1 MCFAGHDDDAARRCL
16 FARDVVPLGLAGD
29 SRALPDRQG
38 MQAAVAAEDAAV
50 GRHKVAWLTDDVL
63 IEEAGKGVRAT
74 ASFADEAQA
83 HALVLVAGRQLEG
96 ARDATYVGFAELAE
110 GEEAACEA
118 RRRDGRQE
126 ERLVLRGVDG
136 ALHDREG
143 RRALVARAYPS
154 IVARGEPGRLDGV
167 EQRAK
172 LDRAI
177 ARHVRIRRRAV
188 RPLLERRLKHVDP
201 VVAREIDHVDV
212 HAEVPCDGLDVVPLF
227 LPRTSHDA
235 ATAALHTSHLV
246 GRRPVAH
253 VHASHVV
260 VALCEQGR
268 YDGRVDAARHGHGD
282 AVAAPWRRPGP
293 QRWPPKQHVAKR
305 QRGAVVS
312 RDNNT
317 ARRASCRRGAWDV
330 DDMQAAPAR
339 RFHEAGLGSRTG
351 LRIGSVRLD
360 EQGQEDLDAFFAES
374 KRVLEWMEGS
384 EDDAEAPSEA
394 GSDAWHRA
402 APQMAAESLEA
413 RPSLAPR
420 ADESLWNST
429 VDISRAERTFRLA
442 SSSPVPVDPA
452 LPSTSTPVVVPRG
465 SLSQVSMSRGSE
477 SRASPMD
484 VSLPATD
491 ASWARPAAS
500 RLPETD
506 VSFLRPE
513 ASRLPETDVSFL
525 RPEASRLSV
534 SEASFGR
541 TEASRLSLSEASF
554 LRPEA
559 SRLSLSEASFVRPEA
574 SRLSVSEA
582 SFVRPDA
589 SRLPETDVS
598 FLRPEASRLSTSE
611 ASFVRPEASRLSV
624 SEASELA
631 PPTWDDA
638 PASDPPS
645 EPMEALDA
653 IDEDEPAPVPI
664 KRGRGRPRKDASM
677 PPLRGRPGR
686 PPGRQK
692 PAQRIVERILDPPA
706 WQLENPEGLRRGKRH
721 RIAPLDWWRGE
732 RALYGK
738 PDEPTGDALTGVVAP
753 VLKQVIRVPRAP
765 GEGTFSGMRRFRAK
779 PAGYAQPGR
788 PPGSRNYVP
797 RLSPVE
803 EDEDDDE
810 EEAAAWEADTDP
822 YGRVMDADTNTEVTM
837 RIACTA
843 AGIRPRPA
851 FNQAFSY
858 EKIFGIS
865 DFMAA
870 GVLVIPEGGE
880 KPAKPSKD
888 NNYTF
893 VVLRGVVQ
901 VMVHRTRFV
910 IAAGGMFLVPK
921 GNTYHIRNVS
931 QREVR
936 LFFAQAR
943 LLTDA
948 PHMTHVVR
956 EGRTAF
962 AHGPERVR
970 VEEEEGDEE
979 EDDDDEAASEG
990 ASEGASEADASGDY
1004 IDPT

>member
-1 MCFAGHDDDAARRCL
+1 
-16 FARDVVPLGLAGD
+16 
-29 SRALPDRQG
+29 
-38 MQAAVAAEDAAV
+38 
-50 GRHKVAWLTDDVL
+50 
-63 IEEAGKGVRAT
+63 
-74 ASFADEAQA
+74 
-83 HALVLVAGRQLEG
+83 
-96 ARDATYVGFAELAE
+96 
-110 GEEAACEA
+110 
-118 RRRDGRQE
+118 
-126 ERLVLRGVDG
+126 
-136 ALHDREG
+136 
-143 RRALVARAYPS
+143 
-154 IVARGEPGRLDGV
+154 
-167 EQRAK
+167 
-172 LDRAI
+172 
-177 ARHVRIRRRAV
+177 
-188 RPLLERRLKHVDP
+188 
-201 VVAREIDHVDV
+201 
-212 HAEVPCDGLDVVPLF
+212 
-227 LPRTSHDA
+227 
-235 ATAALHTSHLV
+235 
-246 GRRPVAH
+246 
-253 VHASHVV
+253 
-260 VALCEQGR
+260 
-268 YDGRVDAARHGHGD
+268 
-282 AVAAPWRRPGP
+282 
-293 QRWPPKQHVAKR
+293 
-305 QRGAVVS
+305 
-312 RDNNT
+312 
-317 ARRASCRRGAWDV
+317 
-330 DDMQAAPAR
+330 MQAAPAR

-384 EDDAEAPSEA
+384 EDDTEAPSEA

-442 SSSPVPVDPA
+442 SSSPVPMDPA

-465 SLSQVSMSRGSE
+465 SVSQVSMSRGSE

-491 ASWARPAAS
+491 ASWARPAASRLPETDVSFLRPEAS

-638 PASDPPS
+638 PASDAPS

-803 EDEDDDE
+803 EDEDDE
-810 EEAAAWEADTDP
+810 VAAWEADTDP

-970 VEEEEGDEE
+970 VEEEEEE
-979 EDDDDEAASEG
+979 EDDDDDDEAASEG
-990 ASEGASEADASGDY
+990 ASERASEADASGDY

>member
-1 MCFAGHDDDAARRCL
+1 MAG
-16 FARDVVPLGLAGD
+16 VV
-29 SRALPDRQG
+29 
-38 MQAAVAAEDAAV
+38 
-50 GRHKVAWLTDDVL
+50 
-63 IEEAGKGVRAT
+63 
-74 ASFADEAQA
+74 
-83 HALVLVAGRQLEG
+83 
-96 ARDATYVGFAELAE
+96 
-110 GEEAACEA
+110 
-118 RRRDGRQE
+118 
-126 ERLVLRGVDG
+126 
-136 ALHDREG
+136 
-143 RRALVARAYPS
+143 
-154 IVARGEPGRLDGV
+154 
-167 EQRAK
+167 
-172 LDRAI
+172 
-177 ARHVRIRRRAV
+177 
-188 RPLLERRLKHVDP
+188 
-201 VVAREIDHVDV
+201 
-212 HAEVPCDGLDVVPLF
+212 
-227 LPRTSHDA
+227 
-235 ATAALHTSHLV
+235 
-246 GRRPVAH
+246 
-253 VHASHVV
+253 
-260 VALCEQGR
+260 
-268 YDGRVDAARHGHGD
+268 
-282 AVAAPWRRPGP
+282 
-293 QRWPPKQHVAKR
+293 
-305 QRGAVVS
+305 
-312 RDNNT
+312 
-317 ARRASCRRGAWDV
+317 WDV
-330 DDMQAAPAR
+330 DDDMQAAPAR

-384 EDDAEAPSEA
+384 EDDDTEAPSEA
-394 GSDAWHRA
+394 GSEAWHRQ

-420 ADESLWNST
+420 ADETLWNST

-442 SSSPVPVDPA
+442 SSSPVPMDAA

-465 SLSQVSMSRGSE
+465 RGSE
-477 SRASPMD
+477 SRASLMD
-484 VSLPATD
+484 VSLPGTD
-491 ASWARPAAS
+491 ASWARPAASRASLMDVSLPVTDASRLFVNEASFVRSEAS

-506 VSFLRPE
+506 VSFLRSE

-534 SEASFGR
+534 N
-541 TEASRLSLSEASF
+541 EASF

-559 SRLSLSEASFVRPEA
+559 SRLPETEVSFLRPEASRLSVSDVSFLRPEA

-582 SFVRPDA
+582 SFLRPDA
-589 SRLPETDVS
+589 S
-598 FLRPEASRLSTSE
+598 
-611 ASFVRPEASRLSV
+611 
-624 SEASELA
+624 ELA
-631 PPTWDDA
+631 RPTWDDA
-638 PASDPPS
+638 ASASDPPS

-653 IDEDEPAPVPI
+653 IDEEEPEPVPI
-664 KRGRGRPRKDASM
+664 KRGRGRPRKDPSM

-692 PAQRIVERILDPPA
+692 PAQRVVERILDPPA

-803 EDEDDDE
+803 EDEDD
-810 EEAAAWEADTDP
+810 EEAAEAWEADTDP

-910 IAAGGMFLVPK
+910 IASGGMFLVPK

-931 QREVR
+931 HREVR

-970 VEEEEGDEE
+970 VEEEEDEAE
-979 EDDDDEAASEG
+979 DEDDAASD
-990 ASEGASEADASGDY
+990 ADASGDY

>member
-1 MCFAGHDDDAARRCL
+1 
-16 FARDVVPLGLAGD
+16 
-29 SRALPDRQG
+29 
-38 MQAAVAAEDAAV
+38 
-50 GRHKVAWLTDDVL
+50 
-63 IEEAGKGVRAT
+63 
-74 ASFADEAQA
+74 
-83 HALVLVAGRQLEG
+83 
-96 ARDATYVGFAELAE
+96 
-110 GEEAACEA
+110 
-118 RRRDGRQE
+118 
-126 ERLVLRGVDG
+126 
-136 ALHDREG
+136 
-143 RRALVARAYPS
+143 
-154 IVARGEPGRLDGV
+154 
-167 EQRAK
+167 
-172 LDRAI
+172 
-177 ARHVRIRRRAV
+177 
-188 RPLLERRLKHVDP
+188 
-201 VVAREIDHVDV
+201 
-212 HAEVPCDGLDVVPLF
+212 
-227 LPRTSHDA
+227 
-235 ATAALHTSHLV
+235 
-246 GRRPVAH
+246 
-253 VHASHVV
+253 
-260 VALCEQGR
+260 
-268 YDGRVDAARHGHGD
+268 
-282 AVAAPWRRPGP
+282 
-293 QRWPPKQHVAKR
+293 
-305 QRGAVVS
+305 
-312 RDNNT
+312 
-317 ARRASCRRGAWDV
+317 
-330 DDMQAAPAR
+330 MQAAPAR

-394 GSDAWHRA
+394 GSEAWHRQ

-420 ADESLWNST
+420 ADETLWNST

-442 SSSPVPVDPA
+442 SSSPVPMDAA

-465 SLSQVSMSRGSE
+465 RGSE
-477 SRASPMD
+477 SRASLMD
-484 VSLPATD
+484 VSLPGTD

-500 RLPETD
+500 RASLMDVSLPGTD
-506 VSFLRPE
+506 ASWARPATSLAEASFLRPE

-534 SEASFGR
+534 SEASFVR
-541 TEASRLSLSEASF
+541 SE
-554 LRPEA
+554 
-559 SRLSLSEASFVRPEA
+559 
-574 SRLSVSEA
+574 
-582 SFVRPDA
+582 A

-598 FLRPEASRLSTSE
+598 FLRPEASHLSVSE
-611 ASFVRPEASRLSV
+611 ASFLRPEASRLPETEVSFARPDASRLPETEVSFLRPEASRLSV
-624 SEASELA
+624 SDVSFLRPEASRLAVGEASFLRPDASELA
-631 PPTWDDA
+631 RPTWDDA
-638 PASDPPS
+638 ASASDPPS

-653 IDEDEPAPVPI
+653 IDEEEPEPVPI
-664 KRGRGRPRKDASM
+664 KRGRGRPRKDPSM

-686 PPGRQK
+686 PPGRQR
-692 PAQRIVERILDPPA
+692 PAQRVVERILDPPA

-803 EDEDDDE
+803 EDEDD
-810 EEAAAWEADTDP
+810 EEAAEAWEADTDP

-910 IAAGGMFLVPK
+910 IASGGMFLVPK

-970 VEEEEGDEE
+970 VEEEEDEAE
-979 EDDDDEAASEG
+979 DEDDAASD
-990 ASEGASEADASGDY
+990 ADASGDY

>member
-83 HALVLVAGRQLEG
+83 HALVLVAGRQLES
-96 ARDATYVGFAELAE
+96 ARDAAYVGFAELAE

-118 RRRDGRQE
+118 RRWDGRQE

-136 ALHDREG
+136 ALHDGEG

-167 EQRAK
+167 EQCAK

-268 YDGRVDAARHGHGD
+268 YDRRVDAARHGHGD

-384 EDDAEAPSEA
+384 EDDTEAPSEA

-442 SSSPVPVDPA
+442 SSSPVPMDPA

-465 SLSQVSMSRGSE
+465 SVSQVSMSRGSE

-541 TEASRLSLSEASF
+541 TEASRLSL
-554 LRPEA
+554 
-559 SRLSLSEASFVRPEA
+559 
-574 SRLSVSEA
+574 
-582 SFVRPDA
+582 
-589 SRLPETDVS
+589 
-598 FLRPEASRLSTSE
+598 
-611 ASFVRPEASRLSV
+611 

-803 EDEDDDE
+803 EDEDDE
-810 EEAAAWEADTDP
+810 AEAAAAWEADTDP

-970 VEEEEGDEE
+970 VEEEEEEEEEDEE
-979 EDDDDEAASEG
+979 EDEAEASE
-990 ASEGASEADASGDY
+990 AASEADASGDY

>member
-1 MCFAGHDDDAARRCL
+1 
-16 FARDVVPLGLAGD
+16 
-29 SRALPDRQG
+29 
-38 MQAAVAAEDAAV
+38 
-50 GRHKVAWLTDDVL
+50 
-63 IEEAGKGVRAT
+63 
-74 ASFADEAQA
+74 
-83 HALVLVAGRQLEG
+83 
-96 ARDATYVGFAELAE
+96 
-110 GEEAACEA
+110 
-118 RRRDGRQE
+118 
-126 ERLVLRGVDG
+126 
-136 ALHDREG
+136 
-143 RRALVARAYPS
+143 
-154 IVARGEPGRLDGV
+154 
-167 EQRAK
+167 
-172 LDRAI
+172 
-177 ARHVRIRRRAV
+177 
-188 RPLLERRLKHVDP
+188 
-201 VVAREIDHVDV
+201 
-212 HAEVPCDGLDVVPLF
+212 
-227 LPRTSHDA
+227 
-235 ATAALHTSHLV
+235 
-246 GRRPVAH
+246 
-253 VHASHVV
+253 
-260 VALCEQGR
+260 
-268 YDGRVDAARHGHGD
+268 
-282 AVAAPWRRPGP
+282 
-293 QRWPPKQHVAKR
+293 
-305 QRGAVVS
+305 
-312 RDNNT
+312 
-317 ARRASCRRGAWDV
+317 
-330 DDMQAAPAR
+330 MQAAPAR

-384 EDDAEAPSEA
+384 EDDTEAPSEA

-402 APQMAAESLEA
+402 APRMAAESLEA

-442 SSSPVPVDPA
+442 SSSPVPMDPA

-477 SRASPMD
+477 SRASPLE

-500 RLPETD
+500 RLPGTD
-506 VSFLRPE
+506 VSFLR
-513 ASRLPETDVSFL
+513 
-525 RPEASRLSV
+525 
-534 SEASFGR
+534 SE
-541 TEASRLSLSEASF
+541 
-554 LRPEA
+554 
-559 SRLSLSEASFVRPEA
+559 
-574 SRLSVSEA
+574 
-582 SFVRPDA
+582 A

-611 ASFVRPEASRLSV
+611 ASFLRPEASRLSLSEASFLRPEATRV
-624 SEASELA
+624 STSEASFVRPDASRLPETDVSFLRPDASRLSTTDVSFLRPEASRLSGSEASELA

-653 IDEDEPAPVPI
+653 IEEDEPAPVPI

-803 EDEDDDE
+803 EDEDDE
-810 EEAAAWEADTDP
+810 EAAAAWEADTDP

-970 VEEEEGDEE
+970 VEEEEEEEE
-979 EDDDDEAASEG
+979 EDDDDDEA
-990 ASEGASEADASGDY
+990 ASEADASGDY

>member
-1 MCFAGHDDDAARRCL
+1 
-16 FARDVVPLGLAGD
+16 
-29 SRALPDRQG
+29 
-38 MQAAVAAEDAAV
+38 
-50 GRHKVAWLTDDVL
+50 
-63 IEEAGKGVRAT
+63 
-74 ASFADEAQA
+74 
-83 HALVLVAGRQLEG
+83 
-96 ARDATYVGFAELAE
+96 
-110 GEEAACEA
+110 
-118 RRRDGRQE
+118 
-126 ERLVLRGVDG
+126 
-136 ALHDREG
+136 
-143 RRALVARAYPS
+143 
-154 IVARGEPGRLDGV
+154 
-167 EQRAK
+167 
-172 LDRAI
+172 
-177 ARHVRIRRRAV
+177 
-188 RPLLERRLKHVDP
+188 
-201 VVAREIDHVDV
+201 
-212 HAEVPCDGLDVVPLF
+212 
-227 LPRTSHDA
+227 
-235 ATAALHTSHLV
+235 
-246 GRRPVAH
+246 
-253 VHASHVV
+253 
-260 VALCEQGR
+260 
-268 YDGRVDAARHGHGD
+268 
-282 AVAAPWRRPGP
+282 
-293 QRWPPKQHVAKR
+293 
-305 QRGAVVS
+305 
-312 RDNNT
+312 
-317 ARRASCRRGAWDV
+317 
-330 DDMQAAPAR
+330 MQAAPAR

-384 EDDAEAPSEA
+384 EDDTEAPSEA

-442 SSSPVPVDPA
+442 SSSPVPMDPA

-484 VSLPATD
+484 VSLPGTD

-500 RLPETD
+500 RLPGTD

-525 RPEASRLSV
+525 RPEASRLS
-534 SEASFGR
+534 
-541 TEASRLSLSEASF
+541 LSEASF

-559 SRLSLSEASFVRPEA
+559 SRLSLSEASFLRPEA
-574 SRLSVSEA
+574 TRVSTSEA

-598 FLRPEASRLSTSE
+598 FLRPEASRLSLS
-611 ASFVRPEASRLSV
+611 EASRLSG

-638 PASDPPS
+638 PASDAPS

-803 EDEDDDE
+803 EDEDDE
-810 EEAAAWEADTDP
+810 VAAWEADTDP

>member
-1 MCFAGHDDDAARRCL
+1 
-16 FARDVVPLGLAGD
+16 
-29 SRALPDRQG
+29 
-38 MQAAVAAEDAAV
+38 
-50 GRHKVAWLTDDVL
+50 
-63 IEEAGKGVRAT
+63 
-74 ASFADEAQA
+74 
-83 HALVLVAGRQLEG
+83 
-96 ARDATYVGFAELAE
+96 
-110 GEEAACEA
+110 
-118 RRRDGRQE
+118 
-126 ERLVLRGVDG
+126 
-136 ALHDREG
+136 
-143 RRALVARAYPS
+143 
-154 IVARGEPGRLDGV
+154 
-167 EQRAK
+167 
-172 LDRAI
+172 
-177 ARHVRIRRRAV
+177 
-188 RPLLERRLKHVDP
+188 
-201 VVAREIDHVDV
+201 
-212 HAEVPCDGLDVVPLF
+212 
-227 LPRTSHDA
+227 
-235 ATAALHTSHLV
+235 
-246 GRRPVAH
+246 
-253 VHASHVV
+253 
-260 VALCEQGR
+260 
-268 YDGRVDAARHGHGD
+268 
-282 AVAAPWRRPGP
+282 
-293 QRWPPKQHVAKR
+293 
-305 QRGAVVS
+305 
-312 RDNNT
+312 
-317 ARRASCRRGAWDV
+317 
-330 DDMQAAPAR
+330 MQAAPAR

-384 EDDAEAPSEA
+384 EDDTEAPSEA

-500 RLPETD
+500 RLPGTDVSFLRPEASRLPETD

-559 SRLSLSEASFVRPEA
+559 TR
-574 SRLSVSEA
+574 VSTGEA

-598 FLRPEASRLSTSE
+598 FLRPEASRLSTTDV
-611 ASFVRPEASRLSV
+611 SFLRPEASRLSG

-803 EDEDDDE
+803 EDEDD
-810 EEAAAWEADTDP
+810 EAAAWEADTDP

-970 VEEEEGDEE
+970 VEEEGDEE
-979 EDDDDEAASEG
+979 EDDDDEAASE
-990 ASEGASEADASGDY
+990 AASEADASGDY

>member
-1 MCFAGHDDDAARRCL
+1 
-16 FARDVVPLGLAGD
+16 
-29 SRALPDRQG
+29 
-38 MQAAVAAEDAAV
+38 
-50 GRHKVAWLTDDVL
+50 
-63 IEEAGKGVRAT
+63 
-74 ASFADEAQA
+74 
-83 HALVLVAGRQLEG
+83 
-96 ARDATYVGFAELAE
+96 
-110 GEEAACEA
+110 
-118 RRRDGRQE
+118 
-126 ERLVLRGVDG
+126 
-136 ALHDREG
+136 
-143 RRALVARAYPS
+143 
-154 IVARGEPGRLDGV
+154 
-167 EQRAK
+167 
-172 LDRAI
+172 
-177 ARHVRIRRRAV
+177 
-188 RPLLERRLKHVDP
+188 
-201 VVAREIDHVDV
+201 
-212 HAEVPCDGLDVVPLF
+212 
-227 LPRTSHDA
+227 
-235 ATAALHTSHLV
+235 
-246 GRRPVAH
+246 
-253 VHASHVV
+253 
-260 VALCEQGR
+260 
-268 YDGRVDAARHGHGD
+268 
-282 AVAAPWRRPGP
+282 
-293 QRWPPKQHVAKR
+293 
-305 QRGAVVS
+305 
-312 RDNNT
+312 
-317 ARRASCRRGAWDV
+317 
-330 DDMQAAPAR
+330 MQAAPAR

-384 EDDAEAPSEA
+384 EDDTEAPSEA

-559 SRLSLSEASFVRPEA
+559 SRLSLSEASFVRP
-574 SRLSVSEA
+574 
-582 SFVRPDA
+582 DA

-611 ASFVRPEASRLSV
+611 ASFLRPEASRLSV
-624 SEASELA
+624 SEASELV

-803 EDEDDDE
+803 EDEDD
-810 EEAAAWEADTDP
+810 EEAAEAWEADTDP

-962 AHGPERVR
+962 AHGSERVR
-970 VEEEEGDEE
+970 VEEEEAE
-979 EDDDDEAASEG
+979 EDEDDAASD
-990 ASEGASEADASGDY
+990 ADASGDY

>member
-1 MCFAGHDDDAARRCL
+1 MAG
-16 FARDVVPLGLAGD
+16 VV
-29 SRALPDRQG
+29 
-38 MQAAVAAEDAAV
+38 
-50 GRHKVAWLTDDVL
+50 
-63 IEEAGKGVRAT
+63 
-74 ASFADEAQA
+74 
-83 HALVLVAGRQLEG
+83 
-96 ARDATYVGFAELAE
+96 
-110 GEEAACEA
+110 
-118 RRRDGRQE
+118 
-126 ERLVLRGVDG
+126 
-136 ALHDREG
+136 
-143 RRALVARAYPS
+143 
-154 IVARGEPGRLDGV
+154 
-167 EQRAK
+167 
-172 LDRAI
+172 
-177 ARHVRIRRRAV
+177 
-188 RPLLERRLKHVDP
+188 
-201 VVAREIDHVDV
+201 
-212 HAEVPCDGLDVVPLF
+212 
-227 LPRTSHDA
+227 
-235 ATAALHTSHLV
+235 
-246 GRRPVAH
+246 
-253 VHASHVV
+253 
-260 VALCEQGR
+260 
-268 YDGRVDAARHGHGD
+268 
-282 AVAAPWRRPGP
+282 
-293 QRWPPKQHVAKR
+293 
-305 QRGAVVS
+305 
-312 RDNNT
+312 
-317 ARRASCRRGAWDV
+317 WDV
-330 DDMQAAPAR
+330 DDDMQAAPAR

-384 EDDAEAPSEA
+384 EDDDTEAPSEA
-394 GSDAWHRA
+394 GSEAWHRQ

-442 SSSPVPVDPA
+442 SSSPVPMDAA

-465 SLSQVSMSRGSE
+465 SE
-477 SRASPMD
+477 SRASLMD
-484 VSLPATD
+484 VSLPGTD
-491 ASWARPAAS
+491 ASRLPETDVSFLRSEASRLPETDVSFVRPEASRLSVSEASFVRSEAS

-513 ASRLPETDVSFL
+513 ASRLPETEVSFLRPEASRLSVSDVSFL

-534 SEASFGR
+534 SEASF
-541 TEASRLSLSEASF
+541 L
-554 LRPEA
+554 
-559 SRLSLSEASFVRPEA
+559 
-574 SRLSVSEA
+574 
-582 SFVRPDA
+582 RPDA
-589 SRLPETDVS
+589 S
-598 FLRPEASRLSTSE
+598 
-611 ASFVRPEASRLSV
+611 
-624 SEASELA
+624 ELA
-631 PPTWDDA
+631 RPTWDDVA
-638 PASDPPS
+638 SASDPPS

-653 IDEDEPAPVPI
+653 IDEEEPAPVPI

-692 PAQRIVERILDPPA
+692 PAQRVVERILDPPA

-803 EDEDDDE
+803 EDEDD
-810 EEAAAWEADTDP
+810 EEAAEAWEADTDP

-910 IAAGGMFLVPK
+910 IASGGMFLVPK

-931 QREVR
+931 HREVR

-970 VEEEEGDEE
+970 VEEEEDE
-979 EDDDDEAASEG
+979 DEAASD
-990 ASEGASEADASGDY
+990 ADASGDY

>member
-96 ARDATYVGFAELAE
+96 ARDAAYVGFAELAE

-118 RRRDGRQE
+118 RRWDGRQE

-268 YDGRVDAARHGHGD
+268 YDRRVDAARHGHGD

-330 DDMQAAPAR
+330 DDDMQAAPAR

-384 EDDAEAPSEA
+384 EDDTEAPSEA

-513 ASRLPETDVSFL
+513 ASRL
-525 RPEASRLSV
+525 
-534 SEASFGR
+534 
-541 TEASRLSLSEASF
+541 
-554 LRPEA
+554 
-559 SRLSLSEASFVRPEA
+559 
-574 SRLSVSEA
+574 
-582 SFVRPDA
+582 
-589 SRLPETDVS
+589 
-598 FLRPEASRLSTSE
+598 STSE
-611 ASFVRPEASRLSV
+611 ASFVRPEASRLSG

-803 EDEDDDE
+803 EDEDD
-810 EEAAAWEADTDP
+810 EAAAWEADTDP

-921 GNTYHIRNVS
+921 GNTYHIRNVA

-970 VEEEEGDEE
+970 VEEEEE

>member
-1 MCFAGHDDDAARRCL
+1 MAG
-16 FARDVVPLGLAGD
+16 VV
-29 SRALPDRQG
+29 
-38 MQAAVAAEDAAV
+38 
-50 GRHKVAWLTDDVL
+50 
-63 IEEAGKGVRAT
+63 
-74 ASFADEAQA
+74 
-83 HALVLVAGRQLEG
+83 
-96 ARDATYVGFAELAE
+96 
-110 GEEAACEA
+110 
-118 RRRDGRQE
+118 
-126 ERLVLRGVDG
+126 
-136 ALHDREG
+136 
-143 RRALVARAYPS
+143 
-154 IVARGEPGRLDGV
+154 
-167 EQRAK
+167 
-172 LDRAI
+172 
-177 ARHVRIRRRAV
+177 
-188 RPLLERRLKHVDP
+188 
-201 VVAREIDHVDV
+201 
-212 HAEVPCDGLDVVPLF
+212 
-227 LPRTSHDA
+227 
-235 ATAALHTSHLV
+235 
-246 GRRPVAH
+246 
-253 VHASHVV
+253 
-260 VALCEQGR
+260 
-268 YDGRVDAARHGHGD
+268 
-282 AVAAPWRRPGP
+282 
-293 QRWPPKQHVAKR
+293 
-305 QRGAVVS
+305 
-312 RDNNT
+312 
-317 ARRASCRRGAWDV
+317 WDV
-330 DDMQAAPAR
+330 DDDMQAAPAR

-360 EQGQEDLDAFFAES
+360 EQGQEDIDAFFAES

-384 EDDAEAPSEA
+384 EDDDTEAPSEA
-394 GSDAWHRA
+394 GSEAWHRQ

-420 ADESLWNST
+420 ADETLWNST

-442 SSSPVPVDPA
+442 SSSPVPMDAA

-465 SLSQVSMSRGSE
+465 RGSE
-477 SRASPMD
+477 SRASLMD
-484 VSLPATD
+484 VSLPGTD
-491 ASWARPAAS
+491 ASWARPAASLAEASFRRSEAS

-513 ASRLPETDVSFL
+513 ASHLSVSEASFLRPEASRLPETEVSFLRPEASRLSVSDVSFL

-534 SEASFGR
+534 SEASF
-541 TEASRLSLSEASF
+541 L
-554 LRPEA
+554 
-559 SRLSLSEASFVRPEA
+559 
-574 SRLSVSEA
+574 
-582 SFVRPDA
+582 RPDA
-589 SRLPETDVS
+589 S
-598 FLRPEASRLSTSE
+598 
-611 ASFVRPEASRLSV
+611 
-624 SEASELA
+624 ELA
-631 PPTWDDA
+631 RPTWDDA
-638 PASDPPS
+638 ASASDPPS

-653 IDEDEPAPVPI
+653 IDEEEPEPVPI
-664 KRGRGRPRKDASM
+664 KRGRGRPRKDPSM

-692 PAQRIVERILDPPA
+692 PAQRVVERILDPPA

-803 EDEDDDE
+803 EDEDD
-810 EEAAAWEADTDP
+810 EEAAEAWEADTDP

-910 IAAGGMFLVPK
+910 IASGGMFLVPK

-931 QREVR
+931 HREVR

-970 VEEEEGDEE
+970 VEEE
-979 EDDDDEAASEG
+979 DDEAEDDASD
-990 ASEGASEADASGDY
+990 ADASGDY

>member
-1 MCFAGHDDDAARRCL
+1 
-16 FARDVVPLGLAGD
+16 
-29 SRALPDRQG
+29 
-38 MQAAVAAEDAAV
+38 
-50 GRHKVAWLTDDVL
+50 
-63 IEEAGKGVRAT
+63 
-74 ASFADEAQA
+74 
-83 HALVLVAGRQLEG
+83 
-96 ARDATYVGFAELAE
+96 
-110 GEEAACEA
+110 
-118 RRRDGRQE
+118 
-126 ERLVLRGVDG
+126 
-136 ALHDREG
+136 
-143 RRALVARAYPS
+143 
-154 IVARGEPGRLDGV
+154 
-167 EQRAK
+167 
-172 LDRAI
+172 
-177 ARHVRIRRRAV
+177 
-188 RPLLERRLKHVDP
+188 
-201 VVAREIDHVDV
+201 
-212 HAEVPCDGLDVVPLF
+212 
-227 LPRTSHDA
+227 
-235 ATAALHTSHLV
+235 
-246 GRRPVAH
+246 
-253 VHASHVV
+253 
-260 VALCEQGR
+260 
-268 YDGRVDAARHGHGD
+268 
-282 AVAAPWRRPGP
+282 
-293 QRWPPKQHVAKR
+293 
-305 QRGAVVS
+305 
-312 RDNNT
+312 
-317 ARRASCRRGAWDV
+317 
-330 DDMQAAPAR
+330 MQAAPAR

-513 ASRLPETDVSFL
+513 ASRL
-525 RPEASRLSV
+525 SV

-559 SRLSLSEASFVRPEA
+559 SRLSLSEASFGRTEA
-574 SRLSVSEA
+574 SRLSLSEA

-803 EDEDDDE
+803 EDEDD
-810 EEAAAWEADTDP
+810 EAAAWEADTDP

>member
-1 MCFAGHDDDAARRCL
+1 
-16 FARDVVPLGLAGD
+16 
-29 SRALPDRQG
+29 
-38 MQAAVAAEDAAV
+38 
-50 GRHKVAWLTDDVL
+50 
-63 IEEAGKGVRAT
+63 
-74 ASFADEAQA
+74 
-83 HALVLVAGRQLEG
+83 
-96 ARDATYVGFAELAE
+96 
-110 GEEAACEA
+110 
-118 RRRDGRQE
+118 
-126 ERLVLRGVDG
+126 
-136 ALHDREG
+136 
-143 RRALVARAYPS
+143 
-154 IVARGEPGRLDGV
+154 
-167 EQRAK
+167 
-172 LDRAI
+172 
-177 ARHVRIRRRAV
+177 
-188 RPLLERRLKHVDP
+188 
-201 VVAREIDHVDV
+201 
-212 HAEVPCDGLDVVPLF
+212 
-227 LPRTSHDA
+227 
-235 ATAALHTSHLV
+235 
-246 GRRPVAH
+246 
-253 VHASHVV
+253 
-260 VALCEQGR
+260 
-268 YDGRVDAARHGHGD
+268 
-282 AVAAPWRRPGP
+282 
-293 QRWPPKQHVAKR
+293 
-305 QRGAVVS
+305 
-312 RDNNT
+312 
-317 ARRASCRRGAWDV
+317 
-330 DDMQAAPAR
+330 MQAAPAR

-384 EDDAEAPSEA
+384 EDDDTEAPSEA
-394 GSDAWHRA
+394 GSEAWHRQ

-420 ADESLWNST
+420 ADETLWNST

-442 SSSPVPVDPA
+442 SSSPVPMDAA

-465 SLSQVSMSRGSE
+465 RGSE
-477 SRASPMD
+477 SRASLMD
-484 VSLPATD
+484 VSLPVTD
-491 ASWARPAAS
+491 ASRLSVNEASFVRSEAS

-506 VSFLRPE
+506 VSFLRSE

-534 SEASFGR
+534 N
-541 TEASRLSLSEASF
+541 EASF

-559 SRLSLSEASFVRPEA
+559 SRLPETEVSFLRPEASRLSVSDVSFLRPEA

-582 SFVRPDA
+582 SFLRPDA
-589 SRLPETDVS
+589 S
-598 FLRPEASRLSTSE
+598 
-611 ASFVRPEASRLSV
+611 
-624 SEASELA
+624 ELA
-631 PPTWDDA
+631 RPTWDDA
-638 PASDPPS
+638 ASASDPPS

-653 IDEDEPAPVPI
+653 IDEEEPEPVPI
-664 KRGRGRPRKDASM
+664 KRGRGRPRKDPSM

-692 PAQRIVERILDPPA
+692 PAQRVVERILDPPA

-803 EDEDDDE
+803 EDEDD
-810 EEAAAWEADTDP
+810 EEAAEAWEADTDP

-910 IAAGGMFLVPK
+910 IASGGMFLVPK

-931 QREVR
+931 HREVR

-970 VEEEEGDEE
+970 VEEEEDEAE
-979 EDDDDEAASEG
+979 DEDDAASD
-990 ASEGASEADASGDY
+990 ADASGDY

>member
-1 MCFAGHDDDAARRCL
+1 
-16 FARDVVPLGLAGD
+16 
-29 SRALPDRQG
+29 
-38 MQAAVAAEDAAV
+38 
-50 GRHKVAWLTDDVL
+50 
-63 IEEAGKGVRAT
+63 
-74 ASFADEAQA
+74 
-83 HALVLVAGRQLEG
+83 VAG
-96 ARDATYVGFAELAE
+96 
-110 GEEAACEA
+110 
-118 RRRDGRQE
+118 
-126 ERLVLRGVDG
+126 
-136 ALHDREG
+136 
-143 RRALVARAYPS
+143 
-154 IVARGEPGRLDGV
+154 
-167 EQRAK
+167 
-172 LDRAI
+172 
-177 ARHVRIRRRAV
+177 
-188 RPLLERRLKHVDP
+188 
-201 VVAREIDHVDV
+201 VV
-212 HAEVPCDGLDVVPLF
+212 
-227 LPRTSHDA
+227 
-235 ATAALHTSHLV
+235 
-246 GRRPVAH
+246 
-253 VHASHVV
+253 
-260 VALCEQGR
+260 
-268 YDGRVDAARHGHGD
+268 
-282 AVAAPWRRPGP
+282 
-293 QRWPPKQHVAKR
+293 
-305 QRGAVVS
+305 
-312 RDNNT
+312 
-317 ARRASCRRGAWDV
+317 WDV
-330 DDMQAAPAR
+330 DDDMQAAPAR

-384 EDDAEAPSEA
+384 EDDDTEAPSEA
-394 GSDAWHRA
+394 GSEAWHRQ

-420 ADESLWNST
+420 ADETLWNST

-442 SSSPVPVDPA
+442 SSSPVPMDAA

-465 SLSQVSMSRGSE
+465 RGSE
-477 SRASPMD
+477 SRASLMD
-484 VSLPATD
+484 VSLPGTD

-500 RLPETD
+500 RASLMDVSLPGTD
-506 VSFLRPE
+506 TSRLSVNEASFLRSE

-534 SEASFGR
+534 SEASF
-541 TEASRLSLSEASF
+541 L
-554 LRPEA
+554 
-559 SRLSLSEASFVRPEA
+559 
-574 SRLSVSEA
+574 
-582 SFVRPDA
+582 RPDA
-589 SRLPETDVS
+589 S
-598 FLRPEASRLSTSE
+598 
-611 ASFVRPEASRLSV
+611 
-624 SEASELA
+624 ELA
-631 PPTWDDA
+631 RPTWDDA
-638 PASDPPS
+638 ASASDPPS

-653 IDEDEPAPVPI
+653 IDEEEPEPVPI
-664 KRGRGRPRKDASM
+664 KRGRGRPRKDPSM

-692 PAQRIVERILDPPA
+692 PAQRVVERILDPPA

-803 EDEDDDE
+803 EDEDD
-810 EEAAAWEADTDP
+810 EEAAEAWEADTDP

-910 IAAGGMFLVPK
+910 IASGGMFLVPK

-931 QREVR
+931 HREVR

-970 VEEEEGDEE
+970 VEEEEDEAE
-979 EDDDDEAASEG
+979 DEDDAASD
-990 ASEGASEADASGDY
+990 ADASGDY

>member
-1 MCFAGHDDDAARRCL
+1 
-16 FARDVVPLGLAGD
+16 
-29 SRALPDRQG
+29 
-38 MQAAVAAEDAAV
+38 
-50 GRHKVAWLTDDVL
+50 
-63 IEEAGKGVRAT
+63 
-74 ASFADEAQA
+74 
-83 HALVLVAGRQLEG
+83 
-96 ARDATYVGFAELAE
+96 
-110 GEEAACEA
+110 
-118 RRRDGRQE
+118 
-126 ERLVLRGVDG
+126 
-136 ALHDREG
+136 
-143 RRALVARAYPS
+143 
-154 IVARGEPGRLDGV
+154 
-167 EQRAK
+167 
-172 LDRAI
+172 
-177 ARHVRIRRRAV
+177 
-188 RPLLERRLKHVDP
+188 
-201 VVAREIDHVDV
+201 
-212 HAEVPCDGLDVVPLF
+212 
-227 LPRTSHDA
+227 
-235 ATAALHTSHLV
+235 
-246 GRRPVAH
+246 
-253 VHASHVV
+253 
-260 VALCEQGR
+260 
-268 YDGRVDAARHGHGD
+268 
-282 AVAAPWRRPGP
+282 
-293 QRWPPKQHVAKR
+293 
-305 QRGAVVS
+305 
-312 RDNNT
+312 
-317 ARRASCRRGAWDV
+317 
-330 DDMQAAPAR
+330 MQAAPAR

-384 EDDAEAPSEA
+384 EDDTEAPSEA

-442 SSSPVPVDPA
+442 SSSPVPMDPA

-534 SEASFGR
+534 SEASF
-541 TEASRLSLSEASF
+541 

-611 ASFVRPEASRLSV
+611 ASFLRPEASRLSG

-803 EDEDDDE
+803 EDEDD
-810 EEAAAWEADTDP
+810 EAAAWEADTDP

-948 PHMTHVVR
+948 PHMTHAVR

-970 VEEEEGDEE
+970 VEEEGDEE
-979 EDDDDEAASEG
+979 EDDDDDEAASE
-990 ASEGASEADASGDY
+990 AASEADASGDY

>member
-96 ARDATYVGFAELAE
+96 ARDAAYVGFAELAE

-118 RRRDGRQE
+118 RRWDGRQE

-384 EDDAEAPSEA
+384 EDDTEAPSEA

-513 ASRLPETDVSFL
+513 ASRL
-525 RPEASRLSV
+525 SV

-554 LRPEA
+554 VRPDA
-559 SRLSLSEASFVRPEA
+559 SRLST
-574 SRLSVSEA
+574 SEA

-803 EDEDDDE
+803 EDEDD
-810 EEAAAWEADTDP
+810 EAAAWEADTDP

-970 VEEEEGDEE
+970 VEEEGDEE
-979 EDDDDEAASEG
+979 EDDDDEAASEA

>member
-118 RRRDGRQE
+118 RRWDGRQE

-167 EQRAK
+167 EQCAK

-384 EDDAEAPSEA
+384 EDDTEAPSEA

-491 ASWARPAAS
+491 ASWARPA
-500 RLPETD
+500 
-506 VSFLRPE
+506 
-513 ASRLPETDVSFL
+513 
-525 RPEASRLSV
+525 
-534 SEASFGR
+534 
-541 TEASRLSLSEASF
+541 
-554 LRPEA
+554 
-559 SRLSLSEASFVRPEA
+559 
-574 SRLSVSEA
+574 
-582 SFVRPDA
+582 A

-979 EDDDDEAASEG
+979 DDDDEAASEG

>member
-1 MCFAGHDDDAARRCL
+1 
-16 FARDVVPLGLAGD
+16 
-29 SRALPDRQG
+29 
-38 MQAAVAAEDAAV
+38 
-50 GRHKVAWLTDDVL
+50 
-63 IEEAGKGVRAT
+63 
-74 ASFADEAQA
+74 
-83 HALVLVAGRQLEG
+83 
-96 ARDATYVGFAELAE
+96 
-110 GEEAACEA
+110 
-118 RRRDGRQE
+118 
-126 ERLVLRGVDG
+126 
-136 ALHDREG
+136 
-143 RRALVARAYPS
+143 
-154 IVARGEPGRLDGV
+154 
-167 EQRAK
+167 
-172 LDRAI
+172 
-177 ARHVRIRRRAV
+177 
-188 RPLLERRLKHVDP
+188 
-201 VVAREIDHVDV
+201 
-212 HAEVPCDGLDVVPLF
+212 
-227 LPRTSHDA
+227 
-235 ATAALHTSHLV
+235 
-246 GRRPVAH
+246 
-253 VHASHVV
+253 
-260 VALCEQGR
+260 
-268 YDGRVDAARHGHGD
+268 
-282 AVAAPWRRPGP
+282 
-293 QRWPPKQHVAKR
+293 
-305 QRGAVVS
+305 
-312 RDNNT
+312 
-317 ARRASCRRGAWDV
+317 
-330 DDMQAAPAR
+330 MQAAPAR

-384 EDDAEAPSEA
+384 EDDTEAPSEA

-402 APQMAAESLEA
+402 APRMAAESLEA

-442 SSSPVPVDPA
+442 SSSPVPMDPA

-513 ASRLPETDVSFL
+513 ASRLSTSEASFLRPEASRLPETDVSFL
-525 RPEASRLSV
+525 RP
-534 SEASFGR
+534 
-541 TEASRLSLSEASF
+541 EASRLSLSEASF

-559 SRLSLSEASFVRPEA
+559 SRLSLSEASFLRPEA
-574 SRLSVSEA
+574 SRVSTGEA

-598 FLRPEASRLSTSE
+598 FLRPEASRLSTTDV
-611 ASFVRPEASRLSV
+611 SFLRPEASRLSV

-638 PASDPPS
+638 PASDAPS

-803 EDEDDDE
+803 EDEDD
-810 EEAAAWEADTDP
+810 EEAAEAWEADTDP

-970 VEEEEGDEE
+970 VEEEEEE
-979 EDDDDEAASEG
+979 EDEAEASE
-990 ASEGASEADASGDY
+990 AASEADASGDY

>member
-1 MCFAGHDDDAARRCL
+1 
-16 FARDVVPLGLAGD
+16 
-29 SRALPDRQG
+29 
-38 MQAAVAAEDAAV
+38 
-50 GRHKVAWLTDDVL
+50 
-63 IEEAGKGVRAT
+63 
-74 ASFADEAQA
+74 
-83 HALVLVAGRQLEG
+83 
-96 ARDATYVGFAELAE
+96 
-110 GEEAACEA
+110 
-118 RRRDGRQE
+118 
-126 ERLVLRGVDG
+126 
-136 ALHDREG
+136 
-143 RRALVARAYPS
+143 
-154 IVARGEPGRLDGV
+154 
-167 EQRAK
+167 
-172 LDRAI
+172 
-177 ARHVRIRRRAV
+177 
-188 RPLLERRLKHVDP
+188 
-201 VVAREIDHVDV
+201 
-212 HAEVPCDGLDVVPLF
+212 
-227 LPRTSHDA
+227 
-235 ATAALHTSHLV
+235 
-246 GRRPVAH
+246 
-253 VHASHVV
+253 
-260 VALCEQGR
+260 
-268 YDGRVDAARHGHGD
+268 
-282 AVAAPWRRPGP
+282 
-293 QRWPPKQHVAKR
+293 
-305 QRGAVVS
+305 
-312 RDNNT
+312 
-317 ARRASCRRGAWDV
+317 
-330 DDMQAAPAR
+330 MQAAPAR

-384 EDDAEAPSEA
+384 EDDTEAPSEA

-513 ASRLPETDVSFL
+513 ASRLPETD
-525 RPEASRLSV
+525 
-534 SEASFGR
+534 ASFGR

-559 SRLSLSEASFVRPEA
+559 SRLSLSEASFLRPEA
-574 SRLSVSEA
+574 SRLSTSEA

-611 ASFVRPEASRLSV
+611 ASFLRPEASRLSV

-803 EDEDDDE
+803 EDEDD
-810 EEAAAWEADTDP
+810 EEAAEAWEADTDP

-970 VEEEEGDEE
+970 VEEEGDEE

>member
-96 ARDATYVGFAELAE
+96 ACDATNVGFAELAE

-118 RRRDGRQE
+118 RRWDGRQE

-167 EQRAK
+167 EQCAK

-177 ARHVRIRRRAV
+177 ARHVGIRRRAV

-235 ATAALHTSHLV
+235 ATAALHTSHFV

-268 YDGRVDAARHGHGD
+268 YDRRVDAARHGHGD

-384 EDDAEAPSEA
+384 EDDTEAPSEA

-442 SSSPVPVDPA
+442 SSSPVPMDPA

-559 SRLSLSEASFVRPEA
+559 SRLSLSEASFLRPEA
-574 SRLSVSEA
+574 SRLSPSEA
-582 SFVRPDA
+582 SFLRPDA

-611 ASFVRPEASRLSV
+611 ASFLRPEASRLSV

-631 PPTWDDA
+631 PPTWDD
-638 PASDPPS
+638 ASDPPS

-803 EDEDDDE
+803 EDEDD

-970 VEEEEGDEE
+970 VEEGDEGDEGEEEE
-979 EDDDDEAASEG
+979 EDDDEA
-990 ASEGASEADASGDY
+990 ASEADASGDY

>member
-1 MCFAGHDDDAARRCL
+1 
-16 FARDVVPLGLAGD
+16 
-29 SRALPDRQG
+29 
-38 MQAAVAAEDAAV
+38 
-50 GRHKVAWLTDDVL
+50 
-63 IEEAGKGVRAT
+63 
-74 ASFADEAQA
+74 
-83 HALVLVAGRQLEG
+83 
-96 ARDATYVGFAELAE
+96 
-110 GEEAACEA
+110 
-118 RRRDGRQE
+118 
-126 ERLVLRGVDG
+126 
-136 ALHDREG
+136 
-143 RRALVARAYPS
+143 
-154 IVARGEPGRLDGV
+154 
-167 EQRAK
+167 
-172 LDRAI
+172 
-177 ARHVRIRRRAV
+177 
-188 RPLLERRLKHVDP
+188 
-201 VVAREIDHVDV
+201 
-212 HAEVPCDGLDVVPLF
+212 
-227 LPRTSHDA
+227 
-235 ATAALHTSHLV
+235 
-246 GRRPVAH
+246 
-253 VHASHVV
+253 
-260 VALCEQGR
+260 
-268 YDGRVDAARHGHGD
+268 
-282 AVAAPWRRPGP
+282 
-293 QRWPPKQHVAKR
+293 
-305 QRGAVVS
+305 
-312 RDNNT
+312 
-317 ARRASCRRGAWDV
+317 
-330 DDMQAAPAR
+330 MQAAPAR

-384 EDDAEAPSEA
+384 EDDTEAPSEA

-402 APQMAAESLEA
+402 APRMAAESLEA

-442 SSSPVPVDPA
+442 SSSPVPMDPA

-484 VSLPATD
+484 VSLPGTD

-500 RLPETD
+500 RLPGTD

-525 RPEASRLSV
+525 RPEASRLST

-559 SRLSLSEASFVRPEA
+559 TR
-574 SRLSVSEA
+574 VSTGEA

-598 FLRPEASRLSTSE
+598 FLRPEASRLSTTDV
-611 ASFVRPEASRLSV
+611 SFLRPEASRLSG

-803 EDEDDDE
+803 EDEDDE
-810 EEAAAWEADTDP
+810 EEAAAAWEADTDP

-970 VEEEEGDEE
+970 VEEEGDEE
-979 EDDDDEAASEG
+979 EDDDDEAASE
-990 ASEGASEADASGDY
+990 AASEADASGDY

>member
-1 MCFAGHDDDAARRCL
+1 MPAG
-16 FARDVVPLGLAGD
+16 GL
-29 SRALPDRQG
+29 
-38 MQAAVAAEDAAV
+38 
-50 GRHKVAWLTDDVL
+50 
-63 IEEAGKGVRAT
+63 
-74 ASFADEAQA
+74 
-83 HALVLVAGRQLEG
+83 
-96 ARDATYVGFAELAE
+96 
-110 GEEAACEA
+110 
-118 RRRDGRQE
+118 
-126 ERLVLRGVDG
+126 
-136 ALHDREG
+136 
-143 RRALVARAYPS
+143 
-154 IVARGEPGRLDGV
+154 
-167 EQRAK
+167 
-172 LDRAI
+172 
-177 ARHVRIRRRAV
+177 
-188 RPLLERRLKHVDP
+188 
-201 VVAREIDHVDV
+201 
-212 HAEVPCDGLDVVPLF
+212 
-227 LPRTSHDA
+227 
-235 ATAALHTSHLV
+235 
-246 GRRPVAH
+246 
-253 VHASHVV
+253 
-260 VALCEQGR
+260 GR
-268 YDGRVDAARHGHGD
+268 Y
-282 AVAAPWRRPGP
+282 
-293 QRWPPKQHVAKR
+293 
-305 QRGAVVS
+305 
-312 RDNNT
+312 
-317 ARRASCRRGAWDV
+317 
-330 DDMQAAPAR
+330 DMQAAPAR

-384 EDDAEAPSEA
+384 EDDTEAPSEA

-402 APQMAAESLEA
+402 APRMAAESLEA

-442 SSSPVPVDPA
+442 SSSPVPMDPA

-541 TEASRLSLSEASF
+541 
-554 LRPEA
+554 PEA
-559 SRLSLSEASFVRPEA
+559 SRLSLSEASFGRPEA
-574 SRLSVSEA
+574 SRISASEA

-611 ASFVRPEASRLSV
+611 ASFLRPEASRLSV

-631 PPTWDDA
+631 PPTWDD
-638 PASDPPS
+638 ASDPPS

-803 EDEDDDE
+803 EDEDD
-810 EEAAAWEADTDP
+810 EAAAWEADTDP

-970 VEEEEGDEE
+970 VEEEGDEE
-979 EDDDDEAASEG
+979 EDDDDEAASEA

>member
-1 MCFAGHDDDAARRCL
+1 
-16 FARDVVPLGLAGD
+16 
-29 SRALPDRQG
+29 
-38 MQAAVAAEDAAV
+38 
-50 GRHKVAWLTDDVL
+50 
-63 IEEAGKGVRAT
+63 
-74 ASFADEAQA
+74 
-83 HALVLVAGRQLEG
+83 
-96 ARDATYVGFAELAE
+96 
-110 GEEAACEA
+110 
-118 RRRDGRQE
+118 
-126 ERLVLRGVDG
+126 
-136 ALHDREG
+136 
-143 RRALVARAYPS
+143 
-154 IVARGEPGRLDGV
+154 
-167 EQRAK
+167 
-172 LDRAI
+172 
-177 ARHVRIRRRAV
+177 
-188 RPLLERRLKHVDP
+188 
-201 VVAREIDHVDV
+201 
-212 HAEVPCDGLDVVPLF
+212 
-227 LPRTSHDA
+227 
-235 ATAALHTSHLV
+235 
-246 GRRPVAH
+246 
-253 VHASHVV
+253 
-260 VALCEQGR
+260 
-268 YDGRVDAARHGHGD
+268 
-282 AVAAPWRRPGP
+282 
-293 QRWPPKQHVAKR
+293 
-305 QRGAVVS
+305 
-312 RDNNT
+312 
-317 ARRASCRRGAWDV
+317 
-330 DDMQAAPAR
+330 
-339 RFHEAGLGSRTG
+339 
-351 LRIGSVRLD
+351 
-360 EQGQEDLDAFFAES
+360 
-374 KRVLEWMEGS
+374 
-384 EDDAEAPSEA
+384 
-394 GSDAWHRA
+394 
-402 APQMAAESLEA
+402 
-413 RPSLAPR
+413 
-420 ADESLWNST
+420 
-429 VDISRAERTFRLA
+429 
-442 SSSPVPVDPA
+442 
-452 LPSTSTPVVVPRG
+452 
-465 SLSQVSMSRGSE
+465 
-477 SRASPMD
+477 
-484 VSLPATD
+484 
-491 ASWARPAAS
+491 
-500 RLPETD
+500 
-506 VSFLRPE
+506 
-513 ASRLPETDVSFL
+513 
-525 RPEASRLSV
+525 
-534 SEASFGR
+534 
-541 TEASRLSLSEASF
+541 
-554 LRPEA
+554 
-559 SRLSLSEASFVRPEA
+559 
-574 SRLSVSEA
+574 
-582 SFVRPDA
+582 
-589 SRLPETDVS
+589 
-598 FLRPEASRLSTSE
+598 
-611 ASFVRPEASRLSV
+611 
-624 SEASELA
+624 
-631 PPTWDDA
+631 
-638 PASDPPS
+638 
-645 EPMEALDA
+645 MEALDA

-803 EDEDDDE
+803 EDEDDE
-810 EEAAAWEADTDP
+810 EEAAAAWEADTDP

-970 VEEEEGDEE
+970 VEEEGDEE

>member
-1 MCFAGHDDDAARRCL
+1 
-16 FARDVVPLGLAGD
+16 
-29 SRALPDRQG
+29 
-38 MQAAVAAEDAAV
+38 
-50 GRHKVAWLTDDVL
+50 
-63 IEEAGKGVRAT
+63 
-74 ASFADEAQA
+74 
-83 HALVLVAGRQLEG
+83 
-96 ARDATYVGFAELAE
+96 
-110 GEEAACEA
+110 
-118 RRRDGRQE
+118 
-126 ERLVLRGVDG
+126 
-136 ALHDREG
+136 
-143 RRALVARAYPS
+143 
-154 IVARGEPGRLDGV
+154 
-167 EQRAK
+167 
-172 LDRAI
+172 
-177 ARHVRIRRRAV
+177 
-188 RPLLERRLKHVDP
+188 
-201 VVAREIDHVDV
+201 
-212 HAEVPCDGLDVVPLF
+212 
-227 LPRTSHDA
+227 
-235 ATAALHTSHLV
+235 
-246 GRRPVAH
+246 
-253 VHASHVV
+253 
-260 VALCEQGR
+260 
-268 YDGRVDAARHGHGD
+268 
-282 AVAAPWRRPGP
+282 
-293 QRWPPKQHVAKR
+293 
-305 QRGAVVS
+305 
-312 RDNNT
+312 
-317 ARRASCRRGAWDV
+317 
-330 DDMQAAPAR
+330 MQAAPAR

-384 EDDAEAPSEA
+384 EDDTEAPSEA

-513 ASRLPETDVSFL
+513 ASRLPETD
-525 RPEASRLSV
+525 
-534 SEASFGR
+534 ASFGR

-559 SRLSLSEASFVRPEA
+559 SRLSLSEASFLRPEA
-574 SRLSVSEA
+574 SRLSTSEA

-611 ASFVRPEASRLSV
+611 ASFLRPEASRLSV

-638 PASDPPS
+638 PASDAPS

-803 EDEDDDE
+803 EDEDD
-810 EEAAAWEADTDP
+810 EAAAWEADTDP

-970 VEEEEGDEE
+970 VEEEGDEE

>member
-1 MCFAGHDDDAARRCL
+1 
-16 FARDVVPLGLAGD
+16 
-29 SRALPDRQG
+29 
-38 MQAAVAAEDAAV
+38 
-50 GRHKVAWLTDDVL
+50 
-63 IEEAGKGVRAT
+63 
-74 ASFADEAQA
+74 
-83 HALVLVAGRQLEG
+83 
-96 ARDATYVGFAELAE
+96 
-110 GEEAACEA
+110 
-118 RRRDGRQE
+118 
-126 ERLVLRGVDG
+126 
-136 ALHDREG
+136 
-143 RRALVARAYPS
+143 
-154 IVARGEPGRLDGV
+154 
-167 EQRAK
+167 
-172 LDRAI
+172 
-177 ARHVRIRRRAV
+177 
-188 RPLLERRLKHVDP
+188 
-201 VVAREIDHVDV
+201 
-212 HAEVPCDGLDVVPLF
+212 
-227 LPRTSHDA
+227 
-235 ATAALHTSHLV
+235 
-246 GRRPVAH
+246 
-253 VHASHVV
+253 
-260 VALCEQGR
+260 
-268 YDGRVDAARHGHGD
+268 
-282 AVAAPWRRPGP
+282 
-293 QRWPPKQHVAKR
+293 
-305 QRGAVVS
+305 
-312 RDNNT
+312 
-317 ARRASCRRGAWDV
+317 
-330 DDMQAAPAR
+330 MQAAPAR

-384 EDDAEAPSEA
+384 EDDTEAPSEA

-402 APQMAAESLEA
+402 APRMAAESLEA

-442 SSSPVPVDPA
+442 SSSPVPMDPA

-477 SRASPMD
+477 SRASPME

-500 RLPETD
+500 RLPGTD

-525 RPEASRLSV
+525 RPEASRLST
-534 SEASFGR
+534 SEASFLR
-541 TEASRLSLSEASF
+541 PEASRLSLSEASF

-559 SRLSLSEASFVRPEA
+559 SRLSLSEASFLRPEA
-574 SRLSVSEA
+574 SRVSTSEA

-598 FLRPEASRLSTSE
+598 FLRPEASRLSTTDV
-611 ASFVRPEASRLSV
+611 SFLRPEASRLSV

-638 PASDPPS
+638 PASDAPS

-803 EDEDDDE
+803 EDEDDE
-810 EEAAAWEADTDP
+810 EAAAAWEADTDP

-948 PHMTHVVR
+948 PHMTHVMR

-970 VEEEEGDEE
+970 VEEEEEEEE
-979 EDDDDEAASEG
+979 EDEAEASE
-990 ASEGASEADASGDY
+990 AASEADASGDY

>member
-1 MCFAGHDDDAARRCL
+1 MAG
-16 FARDVVPLGLAGD
+16 VV
-29 SRALPDRQG
+29 
-38 MQAAVAAEDAAV
+38 
-50 GRHKVAWLTDDVL
+50 
-63 IEEAGKGVRAT
+63 
-74 ASFADEAQA
+74 
-83 HALVLVAGRQLEG
+83 
-96 ARDATYVGFAELAE
+96 
-110 GEEAACEA
+110 
-118 RRRDGRQE
+118 
-126 ERLVLRGVDG
+126 
-136 ALHDREG
+136 
-143 RRALVARAYPS
+143 
-154 IVARGEPGRLDGV
+154 
-167 EQRAK
+167 
-172 LDRAI
+172 
-177 ARHVRIRRRAV
+177 
-188 RPLLERRLKHVDP
+188 
-201 VVAREIDHVDV
+201 
-212 HAEVPCDGLDVVPLF
+212 
-227 LPRTSHDA
+227 
-235 ATAALHTSHLV
+235 
-246 GRRPVAH
+246 
-253 VHASHVV
+253 
-260 VALCEQGR
+260 
-268 YDGRVDAARHGHGD
+268 
-282 AVAAPWRRPGP
+282 
-293 QRWPPKQHVAKR
+293 
-305 QRGAVVS
+305 
-312 RDNNT
+312 
-317 ARRASCRRGAWDV
+317 WDV
-330 DDMQAAPAR
+330 DDDMQAAPAR

-384 EDDAEAPSEA
+384 EDDDTEAPSEA
-394 GSDAWHRA
+394 GSEAWHRQ
-402 APQMAAESLEA
+402 APQVAAESLEA

-420 ADESLWNST
+420 ADETLWNST

-442 SSSPVPVDPA
+442 SSSPVPMDAA

-465 SLSQVSMSRGSE
+465 RGSE
-477 SRASPMD
+477 SRASLMD
-484 VSLPATD
+484 VSLPGTD

-500 RLPETD
+500 LAEA
-506 VSFLRPE
+506 SFLRPE

-534 SEASFGR
+534 N
-541 TEASRLSLSEASF
+541 
-554 LRPEA
+554 
-559 SRLSLSEASFVRPEA
+559 EASFVR
-574 SRLSVSEA
+574 SE
-582 SFVRPDA
+582 A

-598 FLRPEASRLSTSE
+598 FLRPEASHLSVSE
-611 ASFVRPEASRLSV
+611 ASFLRPEASRLPETEVSFARPDASRLPETEVSFLRPEASRLSVSDVSFLRPEASRLSV
-624 SEASELA
+624 SEASFLRPDASELA
-631 PPTWDDA
+631 RPTWDDA
-638 PASDPPS
+638 ASASDPPS

-653 IDEDEPAPVPI
+653 IDEEEPEPVPI

-803 EDEDDDE
+803 EDEDD
-810 EEAAAWEADTDP
+810 EEAAEAWEADTDP

-910 IAAGGMFLVPK
+910 IASGGMFLVPK

-931 QREVR
+931 HREVR

-970 VEEEEGDEE
+970 VEEEEDEAE
-979 EDDDDEAASEG
+979 DEDDAASD
-990 ASEGASEADASGDY
+990 ADASGDY

>member
-1 MCFAGHDDDAARRCL
+1 MAG
-16 FARDVVPLGLAGD
+16 VV
-29 SRALPDRQG
+29 
-38 MQAAVAAEDAAV
+38 
-50 GRHKVAWLTDDVL
+50 
-63 IEEAGKGVRAT
+63 
-74 ASFADEAQA
+74 
-83 HALVLVAGRQLEG
+83 
-96 ARDATYVGFAELAE
+96 
-110 GEEAACEA
+110 
-118 RRRDGRQE
+118 
-126 ERLVLRGVDG
+126 
-136 ALHDREG
+136 
-143 RRALVARAYPS
+143 
-154 IVARGEPGRLDGV
+154 
-167 EQRAK
+167 
-172 LDRAI
+172 
-177 ARHVRIRRRAV
+177 
-188 RPLLERRLKHVDP
+188 
-201 VVAREIDHVDV
+201 
-212 HAEVPCDGLDVVPLF
+212 
-227 LPRTSHDA
+227 
-235 ATAALHTSHLV
+235 
-246 GRRPVAH
+246 
-253 VHASHVV
+253 
-260 VALCEQGR
+260 
-268 YDGRVDAARHGHGD
+268 
-282 AVAAPWRRPGP
+282 
-293 QRWPPKQHVAKR
+293 
-305 QRGAVVS
+305 
-312 RDNNT
+312 
-317 ARRASCRRGAWDV
+317 WDV
-330 DDMQAAPAR
+330 DDDMQAAPAR

-384 EDDAEAPSEA
+384 EDDDTEAPSEA
-394 GSDAWHRA
+394 GSEAWHRQ

-420 ADESLWNST
+420 ADETLWNST

-442 SSSPVPVDPA
+442 SSSPVPMDAA

-465 SLSQVSMSRGSE
+465 RGSE
-477 SRASPMD
+477 SRASLMD
-484 VSLPATD
+484 VSLPGTD
-491 ASWARPAAS
+491 ASWARPAASRASLMDVSLPVTDASRLSVNEASFVRSEAS

-506 VSFLRPE
+506 VSFLRSE

-534 SEASFGR
+534 N
-541 TEASRLSLSEASF
+541 EASF

-559 SRLSLSEASFVRPEA
+559 SRLPETEVSFLRPEASRLSVSDVSFLRPEA

-582 SFVRPDA
+582 SFLRPDA
-589 SRLPETDVS
+589 S
-598 FLRPEASRLSTSE
+598 
-611 ASFVRPEASRLSV
+611 
-624 SEASELA
+624 ELA
-631 PPTWDDA
+631 RPTWDDA
-638 PASDPPS
+638 ASASDPPS

-653 IDEDEPAPVPI
+653 IDEEEPEPVPI
-664 KRGRGRPRKDASM
+664 KRGRGRPRKDPSM

-692 PAQRIVERILDPPA
+692 PAQRVVERILDPPA

-803 EDEDDDE
+803 EDEDD
-810 EEAAAWEADTDP
+810 EEAAEAWEADTDP

-910 IAAGGMFLVPK
+910 IASGGMFLVPK

-931 QREVR
+931 HREVR

-962 AHGPERVR
+962 AHGSERVR
-970 VEEEEGDEE
+970 VEEEEDEAE
-979 EDDDDEAASEG
+979 DEDDAASD
-990 ASEGASEADASGDY
+990 ADASGDY

>member
-1 MCFAGHDDDAARRCL
+1 MRLAGHDDDAACRCL

-29 SRALPDRQG
+29 PCALPDRQG

-50 GRHKVAWLTDDVL
+50 GRHKVAWFTDHVL
-63 IEEAGKGVRAT
+63 IEEAGKGVCAA

-96 ARDATYVGFAELAE
+96 TRDATNVGFAELAE

-143 RRALVARAYPS
+143 RRALEARAYTS
-154 IVARGEPGRLDGV
+154 IVARREPGRLDGI

-330 DDMQAAPAR
+330 DDDMQAAPAR

-384 EDDAEAPSEA
+384 EDDTEAPSEA

-442 SSSPVPVDPA
+442 SSSPVPMDPA

-491 ASWARPAAS
+491 ASWARPA
-500 RLPETD
+500 
-506 VSFLRPE
+506 

-611 ASFVRPEASRLSV
+611 ASFVRPEASRLSG

-803 EDEDDDE
+803 EDEDD
-810 EEAAAWEADTDP
+810 EAAAWEADTDP

-910 IAAGGMFLVPK
+910 IASGGMFLVPK
-921 GNTYHIRNVS
+921 GNTYHIRNVA

-970 VEEEEGDEE
+970 VEEEEDE
-979 EDDDDEAASEG
+979 DEVDAASD
-990 ASEGASEADASGDY
+990 ADASGDY

>member
-1 MCFAGHDDDAARRCL
+1 
-16 FARDVVPLGLAGD
+16 
-29 SRALPDRQG
+29 
-38 MQAAVAAEDAAV
+38 
-50 GRHKVAWLTDDVL
+50 
-63 IEEAGKGVRAT
+63 
-74 ASFADEAQA
+74 
-83 HALVLVAGRQLEG
+83 
-96 ARDATYVGFAELAE
+96 
-110 GEEAACEA
+110 
-118 RRRDGRQE
+118 
-126 ERLVLRGVDG
+126 
-136 ALHDREG
+136 
-143 RRALVARAYPS
+143 
-154 IVARGEPGRLDGV
+154 
-167 EQRAK
+167 
-172 LDRAI
+172 
-177 ARHVRIRRRAV
+177 
-188 RPLLERRLKHVDP
+188 
-201 VVAREIDHVDV
+201 
-212 HAEVPCDGLDVVPLF
+212 
-227 LPRTSHDA
+227 
-235 ATAALHTSHLV
+235 
-246 GRRPVAH
+246 
-253 VHASHVV
+253 
-260 VALCEQGR
+260 
-268 YDGRVDAARHGHGD
+268 
-282 AVAAPWRRPGP
+282 
-293 QRWPPKQHVAKR
+293 
-305 QRGAVVS
+305 
-312 RDNNT
+312 
-317 ARRASCRRGAWDV
+317 
-330 DDMQAAPAR
+330 MQAAPAR

-384 EDDAEAPSEA
+384 EDDTEAPSEA

-402 APQMAAESLEA
+402 APRMAAESLEA

-442 SSSPVPVDPA
+442 SSSPVPMDPA

-484 VSLPATD
+484 VSLPGTD
-491 ASWARPAAS
+491 ASWARPAASRLPGTDVSFLRPEAS

-525 RPEASRLSV
+525 RPEASRLS
-534 SEASFGR
+534 
-541 TEASRLSLSEASF
+541 LSEASF

-559 SRLSLSEASFVRPEA
+559 SRLSLSEASFLRPEA
-574 SRLSVSEA
+574 TRVSTSEA

-598 FLRPEASRLSTSE
+598 FLRPEASRLSLS
-611 ASFVRPEASRLSV
+611 EASRLSG

-638 PASDPPS
+638 PASDAPS

-803 EDEDDDE
+803 EDEDDE
-810 EEAAAWEADTDP
+810 VAAWEADTDP

>member
-1 MCFAGHDDDAARRCL
+1 MAG
-16 FARDVVPLGLAGD
+16 VV
-29 SRALPDRQG
+29 
-38 MQAAVAAEDAAV
+38 
-50 GRHKVAWLTDDVL
+50 
-63 IEEAGKGVRAT
+63 
-74 ASFADEAQA
+74 
-83 HALVLVAGRQLEG
+83 
-96 ARDATYVGFAELAE
+96 
-110 GEEAACEA
+110 
-118 RRRDGRQE
+118 
-126 ERLVLRGVDG
+126 
-136 ALHDREG
+136 
-143 RRALVARAYPS
+143 
-154 IVARGEPGRLDGV
+154 
-167 EQRAK
+167 
-172 LDRAI
+172 
-177 ARHVRIRRRAV
+177 
-188 RPLLERRLKHVDP
+188 
-201 VVAREIDHVDV
+201 
-212 HAEVPCDGLDVVPLF
+212 
-227 LPRTSHDA
+227 
-235 ATAALHTSHLV
+235 
-246 GRRPVAH
+246 
-253 VHASHVV
+253 
-260 VALCEQGR
+260 
-268 YDGRVDAARHGHGD
+268 
-282 AVAAPWRRPGP
+282 
-293 QRWPPKQHVAKR
+293 
-305 QRGAVVS
+305 
-312 RDNNT
+312 
-317 ARRASCRRGAWDV
+317 WDV
-330 DDMQAAPAR
+330 DDDMQAAPAR

-384 EDDAEAPSEA
+384 EDDTEAPSEA

-420 ADESLWNST
+420 ADETLWNST

-442 SSSPVPVDPA
+442 SSSPVPMDAA

-465 SLSQVSMSRGSE
+465 RGSE
-477 SRASPMD
+477 SRASLMD
-484 VSLPATD
+484 VSLPGTD
-491 ASWARPAAS
+491 ASWARPAASRASLMDVSLPVTDASRLSVNEASFVRSEAS

-506 VSFLRPE
+506 VSFLRSE

-534 SEASFGR
+534 N
-541 TEASRLSLSEASF
+541 EASF

-559 SRLSLSEASFVRPEA
+559 SRLPETEVSFLRPEASRLSVSDVSFLRPEA

-582 SFVRPDA
+582 SFLRPDA
-589 SRLPETDVS
+589 S
-598 FLRPEASRLSTSE
+598 
-611 ASFVRPEASRLSV
+611 
-624 SEASELA
+624 ELA
-631 PPTWDDA
+631 RPTWDDA
-638 PASDPPS
+638 ASASDPPS

-653 IDEDEPAPVPI
+653 IDEEEPEPVPI
-664 KRGRGRPRKDASM
+664 KRGRGRPRKDPSM

-692 PAQRIVERILDPPA
+692 PAQRVVERILDPPA

-803 EDEDDDE
+803 EDEDD
-810 EEAAAWEADTDP
+810 EAAAWEADTDP

-910 IAAGGMFLVPK
+910 IASGGMFLVPK

-931 QREVR
+931 HREVR

-970 VEEEEGDEE
+970 VEEEEDEAE
-979 EDDDDEAASEG
+979 DEDDAASD
-990 ASEGASEADASGDY
+990 ADASGDY

>member
-1 MCFAGHDDDAARRCL
+1 MAG
-16 FARDVVPLGLAGD
+16 VV
-29 SRALPDRQG
+29 
-38 MQAAVAAEDAAV
+38 
-50 GRHKVAWLTDDVL
+50 
-63 IEEAGKGVRAT
+63 
-74 ASFADEAQA
+74 
-83 HALVLVAGRQLEG
+83 
-96 ARDATYVGFAELAE
+96 
-110 GEEAACEA
+110 
-118 RRRDGRQE
+118 
-126 ERLVLRGVDG
+126 
-136 ALHDREG
+136 
-143 RRALVARAYPS
+143 
-154 IVARGEPGRLDGV
+154 
-167 EQRAK
+167 
-172 LDRAI
+172 
-177 ARHVRIRRRAV
+177 
-188 RPLLERRLKHVDP
+188 
-201 VVAREIDHVDV
+201 
-212 HAEVPCDGLDVVPLF
+212 
-227 LPRTSHDA
+227 
-235 ATAALHTSHLV
+235 
-246 GRRPVAH
+246 
-253 VHASHVV
+253 
-260 VALCEQGR
+260 
-268 YDGRVDAARHGHGD
+268 
-282 AVAAPWRRPGP
+282 
-293 QRWPPKQHVAKR
+293 
-305 QRGAVVS
+305 
-312 RDNNT
+312 
-317 ARRASCRRGAWDV
+317 WDV
-330 DDMQAAPAR
+330 DDDMQAAPAR

-384 EDDAEAPSEA
+384 EDDTEVPSEA
-394 GSDAWHRA
+394 GSEAWHRQ

-442 SSSPVPVDPA
+442 SSSPVPMDAA

-465 SLSQVSMSRGSE
+465 RGSE
-477 SRASPMD
+477 SRASLMD
-484 VSLPATD
+484 VSLPGTD
-491 ASWARPAAS
+491 ASRLPETDVSFLRSEASRLPETDVSFVRPEASRLSVSEASFVRSEAS

-513 ASRLPETDVSFL
+513 ASRLPETEVSFL

-534 SEASFGR
+534 S
-541 TEASRLSLSEASF
+541 
-554 LRPEA
+554 
-559 SRLSLSEASFVRPEA
+559 
-574 SRLSVSEA
+574 
-582 SFVRPDA
+582 
-589 SRLPETDVS
+589 DVS
-598 FLRPEASRLSTSE
+598 FLRPEASRLAVSE
-611 ASFVRPEASRLSV
+611 ASFLRPD
-624 SEASELA
+624 ASELA
-631 PPTWDDA
+631 RPTWDDVA
-638 PASDPPS
+638 SASDPPS

-653 IDEDEPAPVPI
+653 IDEEEPAPVPI

-692 PAQRIVERILDPPA
+692 PAQRVVERILDPPA

-803 EDEDDDE
+803 EDEDD
-810 EEAAAWEADTDP
+810 EEAAEAWEADTDP

-910 IAAGGMFLVPK
+910 IASGGMFLVPK

-931 QREVR
+931 HREVR

-970 VEEEEGDEE
+970 VEEEEEDE
-979 EDDDDEAASEG
+979 DEAASD
-990 ASEGASEADASGDY
+990 ADASGDY

>member
-1 MCFAGHDDDAARRCL
+1 MAG
-16 FARDVVPLGLAGD
+16 VV
-29 SRALPDRQG
+29 
-38 MQAAVAAEDAAV
+38 
-50 GRHKVAWLTDDVL
+50 
-63 IEEAGKGVRAT
+63 
-74 ASFADEAQA
+74 
-83 HALVLVAGRQLEG
+83 
-96 ARDATYVGFAELAE
+96 
-110 GEEAACEA
+110 
-118 RRRDGRQE
+118 
-126 ERLVLRGVDG
+126 
-136 ALHDREG
+136 
-143 RRALVARAYPS
+143 
-154 IVARGEPGRLDGV
+154 
-167 EQRAK
+167 
-172 LDRAI
+172 
-177 ARHVRIRRRAV
+177 
-188 RPLLERRLKHVDP
+188 
-201 VVAREIDHVDV
+201 
-212 HAEVPCDGLDVVPLF
+212 
-227 LPRTSHDA
+227 
-235 ATAALHTSHLV
+235 
-246 GRRPVAH
+246 
-253 VHASHVV
+253 
-260 VALCEQGR
+260 
-268 YDGRVDAARHGHGD
+268 
-282 AVAAPWRRPGP
+282 
-293 QRWPPKQHVAKR
+293 
-305 QRGAVVS
+305 
-312 RDNNT
+312 
-317 ARRASCRRGAWDV
+317 WDV
-330 DDMQAAPAR
+330 DDDMQAAPAR

-384 EDDAEAPSEA
+384 EDDDTEAPSEA
-394 GSDAWHRA
+394 GSEAWHRQ

-420 ADESLWNST
+420 ADETLWNST

-442 SSSPVPVDPA
+442 SSSPVPMDAA

-465 SLSQVSMSRGSE
+465 RGSE
-477 SRASPMD
+477 SRASLMD
-484 VSLPATD
+484 VSLPGTD
-491 ASWARPAAS
+491 ASWARPAASRASLMDVSLPVTDASRLSVNEASFVRSEAS

-506 VSFLRPE
+506 VSFLRSE

-534 SEASFGR
+534 N
-541 TEASRLSLSEASF
+541 EASF

-559 SRLSLSEASFVRPEA
+559 SRLPETEVSFLRPEASRLSVSDVSFLRPEA

-582 SFVRPDA
+582 SFLRPDA
-589 SRLPETDVS
+589 S
-598 FLRPEASRLSTSE
+598 
-611 ASFVRPEASRLSV
+611 
-624 SEASELA
+624 ELA
-631 PPTWDDA
+631 RPTWDDA
-638 PASDPPS
+638 ASASDPPS

-653 IDEDEPAPVPI
+653 IDEEEPEPVPI
-664 KRGRGRPRKDASM
+664 KRGRGRPRKDPSM

-692 PAQRIVERILDPPA
+692 PAQRVVERILDPPA

-803 EDEDDDE
+803 EDEDD
-810 EEAAAWEADTDP
+810 EAAAWEADTDP

-910 IAAGGMFLVPK
+910 IASGGMFLVPK

-931 QREVR
+931 HREVR

-970 VEEEEGDEE
+970 VEEEEDEAE
-979 EDDDDEAASEG
+979 DEDDAASD
-990 ASEGASEADASGDY
+990 ADASGDY

>member
-1 MCFAGHDDDAARRCL
+1 MAG
-16 FARDVVPLGLAGD
+16 VV
-29 SRALPDRQG
+29 
-38 MQAAVAAEDAAV
+38 
-50 GRHKVAWLTDDVL
+50 
-63 IEEAGKGVRAT
+63 
-74 ASFADEAQA
+74 
-83 HALVLVAGRQLEG
+83 
-96 ARDATYVGFAELAE
+96 
-110 GEEAACEA
+110 
-118 RRRDGRQE
+118 
-126 ERLVLRGVDG
+126 
-136 ALHDREG
+136 
-143 RRALVARAYPS
+143 
-154 IVARGEPGRLDGV
+154 
-167 EQRAK
+167 
-172 LDRAI
+172 
-177 ARHVRIRRRAV
+177 
-188 RPLLERRLKHVDP
+188 
-201 VVAREIDHVDV
+201 
-212 HAEVPCDGLDVVPLF
+212 
-227 LPRTSHDA
+227 
-235 ATAALHTSHLV
+235 
-246 GRRPVAH
+246 
-253 VHASHVV
+253 
-260 VALCEQGR
+260 
-268 YDGRVDAARHGHGD
+268 
-282 AVAAPWRRPGP
+282 
-293 QRWPPKQHVAKR
+293 
-305 QRGAVVS
+305 
-312 RDNNT
+312 
-317 ARRASCRRGAWDV
+317 WDV
-330 DDMQAAPAR
+330 DDDMQAAPAR

-384 EDDAEAPSEA
+384 EDDDTEAPSEA
-394 GSDAWHRA
+394 GSEAWHRQ

-420 ADESLWNST
+420 ADETLWNST

-442 SSSPVPVDPA
+442 SSSPVPMDAA

-465 SLSQVSMSRGSE
+465 RGSE
-477 SRASPMD
+477 SRASLMD
-484 VSLPATD
+484 VSLPGTD
-491 ASWARPAAS
+491 ASWARPAASLAEASFRRSEAS

-513 ASRLPETDVSFL
+513 ASHLSVSEASFLRPEASRLPETEVSFLRPEASRLSVSDVSFL

-534 SEASFGR
+534 SEASF
-541 TEASRLSLSEASF
+541 L
-554 LRPEA
+554 
-559 SRLSLSEASFVRPEA
+559 
-574 SRLSVSEA
+574 
-582 SFVRPDA
+582 RPDA
-589 SRLPETDVS
+589 S
-598 FLRPEASRLSTSE
+598 
-611 ASFVRPEASRLSV
+611 
-624 SEASELA
+624 ELA
-631 PPTWDDA
+631 RPTWDDA
-638 PASDPPS
+638 ASASDPPS

-653 IDEDEPAPVPI
+653 IDEEEPEPVPI
-664 KRGRGRPRKDASM
+664 KRGRGRPRKDPSM

-692 PAQRIVERILDPPA
+692 PAQRVVERILDPPA

-803 EDEDDDE
+803 EDEDD
-810 EEAAAWEADTDP
+810 EEAAEAWEADTDP

-910 IAAGGMFLVPK
+910 IASGGMFLVPK

-931 QREVR
+931 HREVR

-970 VEEEEGDEE
+970 VEEEEDEAE
-979 EDDDDEAASEG
+979 DEDDAASD
-990 ASEGASEADASGDY
+990 ADASGDY

>member
-1 MCFAGHDDDAARRCL
+1 MAG
-16 FARDVVPLGLAGD
+16 VV
-29 SRALPDRQG
+29 
-38 MQAAVAAEDAAV
+38 
-50 GRHKVAWLTDDVL
+50 
-63 IEEAGKGVRAT
+63 
-74 ASFADEAQA
+74 
-83 HALVLVAGRQLEG
+83 
-96 ARDATYVGFAELAE
+96 
-110 GEEAACEA
+110 
-118 RRRDGRQE
+118 
-126 ERLVLRGVDG
+126 
-136 ALHDREG
+136 
-143 RRALVARAYPS
+143 
-154 IVARGEPGRLDGV
+154 
-167 EQRAK
+167 
-172 LDRAI
+172 
-177 ARHVRIRRRAV
+177 
-188 RPLLERRLKHVDP
+188 
-201 VVAREIDHVDV
+201 
-212 HAEVPCDGLDVVPLF
+212 
-227 LPRTSHDA
+227 
-235 ATAALHTSHLV
+235 
-246 GRRPVAH
+246 
-253 VHASHVV
+253 
-260 VALCEQGR
+260 
-268 YDGRVDAARHGHGD
+268 
-282 AVAAPWRRPGP
+282 
-293 QRWPPKQHVAKR
+293 
-305 QRGAVVS
+305 
-312 RDNNT
+312 
-317 ARRASCRRGAWDV
+317 WDV
-330 DDMQAAPAR
+330 DDDMQAAPAR

-384 EDDAEAPSEA
+384 EDDTEAPSEA

-402 APQMAAESLEA
+402 APRMAAESLEA

-525 RPEASRLSV
+525 RPEASRLS
-534 SEASFGR
+534 
-541 TEASRLSLSEASF
+541 LSEASF

-582 SFVRPDA
+582 SFVRPEA

-611 ASFVRPEASRLSV
+611 ASFLRPEASRLSV

-638 PASDPPS
+638 PASDAPS

-803 EDEDDDE
+803 EDEDD
-810 EEAAAWEADTDP
+810 EAAAWEADTDP

-970 VEEEEGDEE
+970 VEEEEDEAE
-979 EDDDDEAASEG
+979 DEDDAASD
-990 ASEGASEADASGDY
+990 ADASGDY

>member
-1 MCFAGHDDDAARRCL
+1 
-16 FARDVVPLGLAGD
+16 
-29 SRALPDRQG
+29 
-38 MQAAVAAEDAAV
+38 
-50 GRHKVAWLTDDVL
+50 
-63 IEEAGKGVRAT
+63 
-74 ASFADEAQA
+74 
-83 HALVLVAGRQLEG
+83 
-96 ARDATYVGFAELAE
+96 
-110 GEEAACEA
+110 
-118 RRRDGRQE
+118 
-126 ERLVLRGVDG
+126 
-136 ALHDREG
+136 
-143 RRALVARAYPS
+143 
-154 IVARGEPGRLDGV
+154 
-167 EQRAK
+167 
-172 LDRAI
+172 
-177 ARHVRIRRRAV
+177 
-188 RPLLERRLKHVDP
+188 
-201 VVAREIDHVDV
+201 
-212 HAEVPCDGLDVVPLF
+212 
-227 LPRTSHDA
+227 
-235 ATAALHTSHLV
+235 
-246 GRRPVAH
+246 
-253 VHASHVV
+253 
-260 VALCEQGR
+260 
-268 YDGRVDAARHGHGD
+268 
-282 AVAAPWRRPGP
+282 
-293 QRWPPKQHVAKR
+293 
-305 QRGAVVS
+305 
-312 RDNNT
+312 
-317 ARRASCRRGAWDV
+317 
-330 DDMQAAPAR
+330 MQAAPAR

-384 EDDAEAPSEA
+384 EDDTEAPSEA

-500 RLPETD
+500 RLPGTD

-525 RPEASRLSV
+525 RPEASRLS
-534 SEASFGR
+534 
-541 TEASRLSLSEASF
+541 TSEASF

-559 SRLSLSEASFVRPEA
+559 SRLSMSEASFLRPEA
-574 SRLSVSEA
+574 SRVSTGEA

-598 FLRPEASRLSTSE
+598 FLRPEASRLSTTDV
-611 ASFVRPEASRLSV
+611 SFLRPEASRLSG

-803 EDEDDDE
+803 EDEDD
-810 EEAAAWEADTDP
+810 EAAAWEADTDP

>member
-1 MCFAGHDDDAARRCL
+1 M
-16 FARDVVPLGLAGD
+16 P
-29 SRALPDRQG
+29 
-38 MQAAVAAEDAAV
+38 
-50 GRHKVAWLTDDVL
+50 
-63 IEEAGKGVRAT
+63 
-74 ASFADEAQA
+74 
-83 HALVLVAGRQLEG
+83 EG
-96 ARDATYVGFAELAE
+96 
-110 GEEAACEA
+110 
-118 RRRDGRQE
+118 
-126 ERLVLRGVDG
+126 
-136 ALHDREG
+136 
-143 RRALVARAYPS
+143 
-154 IVARGEPGRLDGV
+154 
-167 EQRAK
+167 
-172 LDRAI
+172 
-177 ARHVRIRRRAV
+177 
-188 RPLLERRLKHVDP
+188 
-201 VVAREIDHVDV
+201 
-212 HAEVPCDGLDVVPLF
+212 
-227 LPRTSHDA
+227 
-235 ATAALHTSHLV
+235 
-246 GRRPVAH
+246 
-253 VHASHVV
+253 
-260 VALCEQGR
+260 
-268 YDGRVDAARHGHGD
+268 
-282 AVAAPWRRPGP
+282 
-293 QRWPPKQHVAKR
+293 
-305 QRGAVVS
+305 
-312 RDNNT
+312 
-317 ARRASCRRGAWDV
+317 GAWDV

-384 EDDAEAPSEA
+384 EDDTEAPSEA

-442 SSSPVPVDPA
+442 SSSPVPMDPA

-465 SLSQVSMSRGSE
+465 SVSQVSMSRGSE

-525 RPEASRLSV
+525 RPEASRL
-534 SEASFGR
+534 
-541 TEASRLSLSEASF
+541 
-554 LRPEA
+554 
-559 SRLSLSEASFVRPEA
+559 
-574 SRLSVSEA
+574 
-582 SFVRPDA
+582 
-589 SRLPETDVS
+589 PETDVS
-598 FLRPEASRLSTSE
+598 FLRPEASRLSSSE
-611 ASFVRPEASRLSV
+611 ASFLRPKASRLSV

-631 PPTWDDA
+631 PPTWDD
-638 PASDPPS
+638 ASDPPS

-803 EDEDDDE
+803 EDEDDE
-810 EEAAAWEADTDP
+810 EVAAWEADTDP

-943 LLTDA
+943 LLTDV

-970 VEEEEGDEE
+970 VEEEEEE
-979 EDDDDEAASEG
+979 EDDEASASEG

>member
-1 MCFAGHDDDAARRCL
+1 
-16 FARDVVPLGLAGD
+16 
-29 SRALPDRQG
+29 
-38 MQAAVAAEDAAV
+38 
-50 GRHKVAWLTDDVL
+50 
-63 IEEAGKGVRAT
+63 
-74 ASFADEAQA
+74 
-83 HALVLVAGRQLEG
+83 
-96 ARDATYVGFAELAE
+96 
-110 GEEAACEA
+110 
-118 RRRDGRQE
+118 
-126 ERLVLRGVDG
+126 
-136 ALHDREG
+136 
-143 RRALVARAYPS
+143 
-154 IVARGEPGRLDGV
+154 
-167 EQRAK
+167 
-172 LDRAI
+172 
-177 ARHVRIRRRAV
+177 
-188 RPLLERRLKHVDP
+188 
-201 VVAREIDHVDV
+201 
-212 HAEVPCDGLDVVPLF
+212 
-227 LPRTSHDA
+227 
-235 ATAALHTSHLV
+235 
-246 GRRPVAH
+246 
-253 VHASHVV
+253 
-260 VALCEQGR
+260 
-268 YDGRVDAARHGHGD
+268 
-282 AVAAPWRRPGP
+282 
-293 QRWPPKQHVAKR
+293 
-305 QRGAVVS
+305 
-312 RDNNT
+312 
-317 ARRASCRRGAWDV
+317 
-330 DDMQAAPAR
+330 
-339 RFHEAGLGSRTG
+339 
-351 LRIGSVRLD
+351 
-360 EQGQEDLDAFFAES
+360 
-374 KRVLEWMEGS
+374 MEGS
-384 EDDAEAPSEA
+384 EDDTEAPSEA

-554 LRPEA
+554 G
-559 SRLSLSEASFVRPEA
+559 RPEA

-611 ASFVRPEASRLSV
+611 ASFLRPEASRLSG

-803 EDEDDDE
+803 EDEDD
-810 EEAAAWEADTDP
+810 EAAAWEADTDP

-921 GNTYHIRNVS
+921 GNTYHIRNVA

-970 VEEEEGDEE
+970 VEEEGDEE
-979 EDDDDEAASEG
+979 EDDDDEAASE
-990 ASEGASEADASGDY
+990 AASEADASGDY